1 MTSAVP
7 APIPTPA
14 LTDTSEPGVST
25 PSPEPPS
32 PVATAP
38 ATESAPRTTVA
49 ITDLSGRWDSPSG
62 AFLVFRR
69 ASPLVPAYHFQEYDP
84 GGSSHGDGRAV
95 LDVSELILHIING
108 TNEIIGNY
116 RGEFMVS
123 GDYMNGVIVDAN
135 GAKLTNVEFTA
146 EIPNTGTPIFVD
158 VPPEDSP
165 STVDISGR
173 WNNPYGRGFVEF
185 TRVSPIAVA
194 YGFQEYDV
202 GGSSYGEGGL
212 SLEGEALHIEG
223 LNNFVG
229 DYSGTLQVA
238 GDLITGDVQSELYG
252 RIPFS
257 LIREQPVLALFT
269 PTAVPA
275 DTPTPA
281 PVPSVPTTAPP
292 TSAGTPTPPGFR
304 HVVYLFG
311 VQDTRF
317 ELITKESVFGYGEAA
332 EIYTDERDI
341 VMTVRVGDTIHF
353 RTLYTAGGMEHAFT
367 IEELGFDIR
376 LRPGEATESYE
387 ILLDTAGTFTI
398 TDSVNPT
405 QQCNAII
412 VVE

>member
-1 MTSAVP
+1 MAGTAGQEQFFIAKEGTVARRQVRSLPREQRSPLVSIAIGLAVVAVVAGVAVVFAGGAFSGAAEGEAPVATIAPSPLAAGAAVAASPATPTATPTLSTPTVTSAVP

-69 ASPLVPAYHFQEYDP
+69 ASPLFPAYHFQEYDP

-116 RGEFMVS
+116 GGEFMVS

-146 EIPNTGTPIFVD
+146 ELPNTGTPIFVD

-173 WNNPYGRGFVEF
+173 WNNPYGGGFVEF

-212 SLEGEALHIEG
+212 SLEGEAAAHR
-223 LNNFVG
+223 
-229 DYSGTLQVA
+229 GT
-238 GDLITGDVQSELYG
+238 E
-252 RIPFS
+252 
-257 LIREQPVLALFT
+257 
-269 PTAVPA
+269 
-275 DTPTPA
+275 
-281 PVPSVPTTAPP
+281 
-292 TSAGTPTPPGFR
+292 
-304 HVVYLFG
+304 
-311 VQDTRF
+311 
-317 ELITKESVFGYGEAA
+317 
-332 EIYTDERDI
+332 
-341 VMTVRVGDTIHF
+341 
-353 RTLYTAGGMEHAFT
+353 
-367 IEELGFDIR
+367 
-376 LRPGEATESYE
+376 
-387 ILLDTAGTFTI
+387 
-398 TDSVNPT
+398 
-405 QQCNAII
+405 
-412 VVE
+412 